1 MVVQQRLFGT
11 NGVRGVVNE
20 DMTIDLACDLG
31 YSIGTYLKVGK
42 RVAIGTDT
50 RTSGEMLKDA
60 LSAGALSTGVDMV
73 DLGILPTPTLQFAMK
88 GRYDF
93 GVVITA
99 SHNPP
104 KYNGIKCIAPDGTE
118 LQREEEEKIER
129 LYFNRRFREVGW
141 DRVGNRSYDGS
152 AIRKYIDGVISKV
165 DADAI
170 RKRAPTVAID
180 CGNGAA
186 SVVAPYL
193 LEELGC
199 KVIALNANPQGTFPG
214 RESEPSESNL
224 QMLIAMMRTGQA
236 DLGIAYD
243 GDADRAVF
251 VDEKGRYHMGDRTL
265 ALVARSVTRKKKGIV
280 VTPVSS
286 TMALEDVVVK
296 NGSKVVYT
304 PVGAPIVA
312 RTMIKLKSIFGG
324 EENGGLLFPE
334 HQICR
339 DGAMASA
346 YILEILSK
354 EGPIARLI
362 DTLPRYFNYKVKFEC
377 PNEIKGKVMDEI
389 RSRAEGKGRIDEM
402 DGMKLWTN
410 DGWVLVRPSGT
421 ESIFRAFAEGKTLA
435 KARSL
440 AEEWERIGKTIVK
453 KMK

>member
-1 MVVQQRLFGT
+1 MVVKQRLFGT
-11 NGVRGVVNE
+11 NGVRGVVNR
-20 DMTIDLACDLG
+20 DMTIDLACRLG
-31 YSIGTYLKVGK
+31 YAMGTYLGPGK
-42 RVAIGTDT
+42 KVAIGTDT
-50 RTSGEMLKDA
+50 RTSGEMLKGA
-60 LSAGALSTGVDMV
+60 ASAGVLSTGVNMV
-73 DLGILPTPTLQFAMK
+73 DLGVLPTPALQYAVRGKF
-88 GRYDF
+88 DF
-93 GVVITA
+93 GIVITA

-104 KYNGIKCIAPDGTE
+104 QYNGIKCIASDGTE
-118 LQREEEEKIER
+118 LQREEEEKIEG
-129 LYFNRRFREVGW
+129 LYFKGKFNEARWDSVGTYSH
-141 DRVGNRSYDGS
+141 DCS
-152 AIRKYIDGVISKV
+152 ANRKYIDGVISKV
-165 DADAI
+165 DVDAI
-170 RKRAPTVAID
+170 RKRAPTVVID

-193 LEELGC
+193 LESLGC

-224 QMLIAMMRTGQA
+224 GMLIAMMRTGQA

-265 ALVARSVTRKKKGIV
+265 ALVARFVTKKKKGIV

-286 TMALEDVVVK
+286 TMALEDVVVE

-312 RTMIKLKSIFGG
+312 RIMIKLKSIFGG

-346 YILEILSK
+346 YMLEILAK
-354 EGPIARLI
+354 EGSISKLI
-362 DTLPRYFNYKVKFEC
+362 DTLPRYYNYKIKFEC
-377 PNEIKGKVMDEI
+377 SDKLKEKVMEEI
-389 RSRAEGKGRIDEM
+389 LSKAEGKGCIDDM
-402 DGMKLWTN
+402 DGLKLWTD

-421 ESIFRAFAEGKTLA
+421 EAIFRVFAEGKSLRS
-435 KARSL
+435 ARAL
-440 AEEWERIGKTIVK
+440 AEEWERIGRQIVK
-453 KMK
+453 KSK